1 MAEKR
6 KSLKRNGELC
16 NPLHKA
22 DAHERATIYI
32 GLGGTG
38 ADVVSHIKNE
48 VCKWVRPDQE
58 RAGAPVHQNIK
69 FLVIDSDGCGETG
82 QESSDESLDESEYF
96 CLRCENMAGALAKAK
111 AGRDRQWLNPDLPSL
126 ETANG
131 AGGIR
136 QVGRFLLME
145 NARRLRMRLAM
156 LLTEAAKGD
165 KDVDVCIY
173 TGVSGGTGGAI
184 FADVCYI
191 IQDIAAS
198 MGMQR
203 RMVTLFGYLFLPETQ
218 LSIPAISRNPAL
230 AKALR
235 MNGYA
240 ALKEID
246 YLMSLEKN
254 GGRFRQDYETF
265 SIDSQKAPVH
275 LCCLIPAAGQTDED
289 GEAVYRRTLCMAAD
303 WALALLVKPA
313 EPGYMDCLG
322 VQISTECRYLSDTV
336 KKTYGA
342 YCGYAIPGGA
352 EVKVP
357 WDPILS
363 YLGAKLFER
372 FSFDREAAPEGSHL
386 SFFIEK
392 NELSLDQIL
401 ERLTEESCFEVPFLQ
416 YEPETLIQKERL
428 PVDFAETWL
437 SQEKEKLRKRR
448 KAMEQPLRGYEPAR
462 GGDSLV
468 SRIYSSLFLDYVRDR
483 NYGPFFAANM
493 LGGEPGPNLLQI
505 LDGYIADSETRLA
518 EEQSREEFLAQA
530 VQETLIQL
538 KKSRAG
544 FLGAG
549 GRWAKAY
556 LKALGDQ
563 YVHRL
568 HMEKWRQMG
577 ELLQRVRAQA
587 KELYHTYFQD
597 MEKTLRDMGD
607 AFEEERDFLLTGGE
621 ETGCGL
627 HIWDTAEF
635 KRSLDQAVEEVN
647 GDAAMAGLLT
657 RMTEQYPW
665 GPGSEDGPELLALI
679 LSQFIANQF
688 PDIMGKTVTD
698 FLKEWYGAENERELA
713 EVIRGTILELT
724 KQTEERRRASME
736 PLYPESE
743 MPEMSRFLIPWDV
756 PRLPNGYEGGARRT
770 ELSDRIVCMSYTAA
784 PLCAYR
790 GMLELEQVYE
800 EIPDKRGCHLYESE
814 ALDWREFLPS
824 PIPDS
829 FRVPG
834 YERSRIKAR
843 NEGLIKRLEEAKEQ
857 KIVLFDRDRWIVRI
871 SRELDRK
878 TVLEPCSVENAA
890 AVIQRLKDD
899 RDHRYDG
906 ERLDRIVEIPMGNAK
921 SGLEDAVFRDE
932 YLRFPDIQML
942 VETELEKIREINGR
956 IAELTALLEKDKE
969 DRRKHLFFDAIFAGT
984 IETEV
989 SRIVYRYEDLG
1000 SEETLVLQDSKMP
1013 YGICAVYQAYLN
1025 FKDVSDEMAALIQD
1039 ETGERIDHLTK
1050 DSLKA
1055 AERLRER
1062 HSPEVLQI
1070 LLDAVKQDPDRA
1082 SVERFY
1088 EEFLQALRKFLLLYQ
1103 A

>member
-6 KSLKRNGELC
+6 ISLKQKVALS
-16 NPLHKA
+16 NPLRKAEAHK
-22 DAHERATIYI
+22 RSTIYI
-32 GLGGTG
+32 GLGGMG
-38 ADVVSHIKNE
+38 ADAVQCIKKE
-48 VCKWVRPDQE
+48 VHNWIRSDQE
-58 RAGAPVHQNIK
+58 KAGAPVYQNIK
-69 FLVIDSDGCGETG
+69 FLVIDSDGSRETG
-82 QESSDESLDESEYF
+82 QKSSDESLDESEYF
-96 CLRCENMAGALAKAK
+96 YLSCNNMAETLAKAK
-111 AGRDRQWLNPDLPSL
+111 AGKGRQWLNPDLPAL

-145 NARRLRMRLAM
+145 NARRLRMRLET
-156 LLTEAAKGD
+156 LLTEAAESEERFN
-165 KDVDVCIY
+165 VYIY

-191 IQDIAAS
+191 IQDIVIS
-198 MGMQR
+198 KKIYMNNF
-203 RMVTLFGYLFLPETQ
+203 FGYLFLPETQ
-218 LSIPAISRNPAL
+218 LSIPAIGQNPTL
-230 AKALR
+230 AKTLQ

-246 YLMSLEKN
+246 YLMGLRQNE
-254 GGRFRQDYETF
+254 GRFRQDYETF
-265 SIDSQKAPVH
+265 CIDQKCTSVH
-275 LCCLIPAAGQTDED
+275 LCYLIPAAGQKDGD
-289 GEAVYRRTLCMAAD
+289 GEEIYCRTLRMAAD
-303 WALALLVKPA
+303 WATALLVKSA
-313 EPGYMDCLG
+313 EPGYRDYLETE
-322 VQISTECRYLSDTV
+322 ISVECSFRSNDMRKV
-336 KKTYGA
+336 YGA
-342 YCGYAIPGGA
+342 YCGYVIPCGE

-357 WDPILS
+357 WNQIVS

-372 FSFDREAAPEGSHL
+372 FSFDREAVPEGYHL
-386 SFFIEK
+386 SSFIEK

-401 ERLTEESCFEVPFLQ
+401 KRLTEESSFEVPFLQ

-437 SQEKEKLRKRR
+437 FQEKEKLREKGRVLG
-448 KAMEQPLRGYEPAR
+448 QPLKGDEPAG
-462 GGDSLV
+462 GGDSLI
-468 SRIYSSLFLDYVRDR
+468 SRIYSSLFLDYVRYR

-493 LGGEPGPNLLQI
+493 LGGERGLNLLQI

-518 EEQSREEFLAQA
+518 EEQSRDELLAQA
-530 VQETLIQL
+530 VQETLVQL
-538 KKSRAG
+538 KKSRVG

-549 GRWAKAY
+549 ARWAKAY
-556 LKALGDQ
+556 LKALGEQ

-568 HMEKWRQMG
+568 HMEKWRQMC

-587 KELYHTYFQD
+587 KELYDTYFQD

-621 ETGCGL
+621 EMDCGKN
-627 HIWDTAEF
+627 IWCTETF
-635 KRSLDQAVEEVN
+635 RRSLDQAAAEVN
-647 GDAAMAGLLT
+647 GDAAMADLLT
-657 RMTEQYPW
+657 RMTEQYLW
-665 GPGSEDGPELLALI
+665 GSRSEDGPELLALI
-679 LSQFIANQF
+679 LSQFIADQF
-688 PDIMGKTVTD
+688 PDIMEKTLTD
-698 FLKEWYGAENERELA
+698 FLKDRYGTENDQ
-713 EVIRGTILELT
+713 ELT
-724 KQTEERRRASME
+724 EVVRGMIQELTEQTKARERAWLE
-736 PLYPESE
+736 PLYPENE
-743 MPEMSRFLIPWDV
+743 TWKARRFLIPRDV
-756 PRLPNGYEGGARRT
+756 PWESSRYENDVRRT
-770 ELSDRIVCMSYTAA
+770 EQCDRIVCLSYTAA

-790 GMLELEQVYE
+790 GMQELEQVYE
-800 EIPDKRGCHLYESE
+800 EIPHKRGCHLYESE

-834 YERSRIKAR
+834 YEQSRIKAR

-857 KIVLFDRDRWIVRI
+857 KIVLFDQDRWIVRI
-871 SRELDRK
+871 SRALDRE

-899 RDHRYDG
+899 RDHRYDE
-906 ERLDRIVEIPMGNAK
+906 ERMDRIVEIPIKNAK

-1050 DSLKA
+1050 DSLKV

-1062 HSPEVLQI
+1062 HSPEVLEI